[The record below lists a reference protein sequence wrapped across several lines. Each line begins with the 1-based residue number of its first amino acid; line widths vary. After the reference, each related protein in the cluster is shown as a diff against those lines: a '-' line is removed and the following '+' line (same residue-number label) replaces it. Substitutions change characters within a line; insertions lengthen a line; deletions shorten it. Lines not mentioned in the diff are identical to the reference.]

1 MRLFVT
7 GATGF
12 IGSHFVRLA
21 LASGHDV
28 VALRR
33 SKGSAPR
40 VALDGAPRW
49 LDKAMGAVEAED
61 FQAVDALVHLAAVG
75 VSPQRASW
83 DEMFAVN
90 VLESLHVWQTA
101 ADAGVRRFV
110 VCGSCY
116 EYGRT
121 ADRAP
126 WLTPEAPLEPVGGYA
141 ASKAAASMAAMAL
154 AIERNLE
161 LVIARPFHVYGDGQH
176 EENFWPALRR
186 AALAGQ
192 DFSMTAG
199 EQVRDFTAV
208 NEVAAALLDSSTRE
222 DIVAG
227 APRVVHIGSGKPQTL
242 RQFAENWWSHWK
254 ATGALRVGA
263 LPYRAGE
270 VMRCVPALEGRAA
283 A

>member
-21 LASGHDV
+21 LAAGHDV

-33 SKGSAPR
+33 CKDSAPR
-40 VALDGAPRW
+40 AALGGARW
-49 LDKAMGAVEAED
+49 LDKSMGAVETAD
-61 FQAVDALVHLAAVG
+61 FRAVDAVVHLAAVG

-83 DEMFAVN
+83 AEMFAVN
-90 VLESLHVWQTA
+90 VVESLHLWQAA

-110 VCGSCY
+110 ICGSCY
-116 EYGRT
+116 EYGRA

-126 WLTPEAPLEPVGGYA
+126 CLSPDAPLEPVGGYA

-154 AIERNLE
+154 AAERSLE
-161 LVIARPFHVYGDGQH
+161 LVIARPFHVYGEGQH
-176 EENFWPALRR
+176 EGNFWPALRR

-208 NEVAAALLDSSTRE
+208 EEVAAAVLDCSTRE
-222 DIVAG
+222 DIIAG
-227 APRVVHIGSGKPQTL
+227 VPRVVHIGSGRPQML
-242 RQFAENWWSHWK
+242 RQFAEYWWSHWK
-254 ATGALRVGA
+254 ATGALRIGA